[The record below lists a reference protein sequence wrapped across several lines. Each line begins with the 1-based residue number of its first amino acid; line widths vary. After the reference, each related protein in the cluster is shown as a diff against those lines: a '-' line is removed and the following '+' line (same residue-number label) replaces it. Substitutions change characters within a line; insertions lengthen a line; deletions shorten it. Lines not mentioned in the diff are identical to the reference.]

1 MEPTLQERNQ
11 INPAGAAS
19 APGSVSALLAGLT
32 GCGGSGDDYYPNASL
47 ERWSV
52 APNQALVL
60 SQGSTFDLTS
70 TLPSTAPRGGV
81 FEIDRSGAPLP
92 AGITLSPTGLLTVG
106 PSATGG
112 TAGVVFR
119 YTPPA

>member
-11 INPAGAAS
+11 INAARRRLSAGLCL
-19 APGSVSALLAGLT
+19 GLLAGLT
-32 GCGGSGDDYYPNASL
+32 GCGGSDEYATD
-47 ERWSV
+47 RWSV

-60 SQGSTFDLTS
+60 SRGSTFDLTS

-81 FEIDRSGAPLP
+81 FEVDRSGAPLP
-92 AGITLSPTGLLTVG
+92 AGIALSPTGLLTVG